1 MVSKWLGVEIKAKNS
16 TVGDFFLKFDQVNN
30 IMGRYVKVVLFDNLT
45 FYDINAKSI
54 KEEFFG

>member
-16 TVGDFFLKFDQVNN
+16 MVGDFFLKFDQVNN

-54 KEEFFG
+54 KEKFFG